1 VSASG
6 STKRSCA
13 TCNYCCVYLEIESK
27 PGFSTRFDTG
37 EDLAKPANQRCS
49 YLGEQGCTIYEARP
63 MVCRQFS
70 CDWLLGVKGFGPA
83 DSPVASGVLG
93 VRGDNWIISPEKAK
107 IAGLLPKT
115 A

>member
-1 VSASG
+1 
-6 STKRSCA
+6 
-13 TCNYCCVYLEIESK
+13 
-27 PGFSTRFDTG
+27 
-37 EDLAKPANQRCS
+37 
-49 YLGEQGCTIYEARP
+49 